1 MVGVSRPDR
10 VTLGLAL
17 VLVLGACVGGRRGPT
32 GPVVSPTGIVYE
44 LGTPP
49 TRTRYSQT
57 ATLLLARGL
66 EDRALAIARDGL
78 DSDPGNPVHYYLA
91 GVALS
96 RLGEYEEANRMFA
109 DALRIYPAYELDVE
123 PERRAAWGAAFN
135 RGVQAYDT
143 ANVEEAI
150 NAWGEAILMYD
161 LRSEAHRNLASLL
174 AREGV
179 YEEAIKTYELA
190 LAGLEK
196 VPATFV
202 LEAADLQLRAQEK
215 VSTEESLAQVLLFVK
230 RFADA
235 EPLLRR
241 QVLRDSTNVQIRS
254 DLAAALTGQGRAEE
268 AAEIYAHLL
277 SEEDLGSA
285 EVFNLG
291 VALFRGADFDRA
303 GQAFGRLTQLR
314 PDSRD
319 AWFNYANALFAAE
332 DWESLA
338 SVGDRLIQ
346 LDPLGKNVGLIAARA
361 HLEVGDPQAARQGLE
376 RVDTAAV
383 HVEELQM
390 RPFGSATRIQAQVI
404 GNKAEAG
411 APVRLR
417 FSFYYEDEPMGSE
430 TLVIEAPLS
439 GESDT
444 FEVLFRTGATA
455 YRYEIVP

>member
-1 MVGVSRPDR
+1 MSRPGR
-10 VTLGLAL
+10 ATLGSVMAL
-17 VLVLGACVGGRRGPT
+17 VLVLGACAGGRRGPT

-49 TRTRYSQT
+49 TRTRFSQT
-57 ATLLLARGL
+57 AALLLARGL
-66 EDRALAIARDGL
+66 EERALEVARDGL
-78 DSDPGNPVHYYLA
+78 NSDPENPAHYFVT

-96 RLGEYEEANRMFA
+96 RLREYEEADRMFVEA
-109 DALRIYPAYELDVE
+109 QRLYPAYELDVE
-123 PERRAAWGAAFN
+123 PERRAAWGEAFN
-135 RGVQAYDT
+135 RGVQAYDSG
-143 ANVEEAI
+143 NVEEAI
-150 NAWGEAILMYD
+150 NAWGDAITMYD

-202 LEAADLQLRAQEK
+202 LFEADLQARAREK
-215 VSTEESLAQVLLFVK
+215 VSTEESLAQVFLFVQQ
-230 RFADA
+230 FAEA

-241 QVLRDSTNVQIRS
+241 QVRRDPTNVRIRS
-254 DLAAALTGQGRAEE
+254 DLAATLTGQGRTEE
-268 AAEIYAHLL
+268 AAEIYAGLL

-285 EVFNLG
+285 EIFNLG

-303 GQAFGRLTQLR
+303 GEAFGRLTQLR

-332 DWESLA
+332 DWELLA
-338 SVGDRLIQ
+338 PVGDRLIE

-361 HLEVGDPQAARQGLE
+361 HLEEGDQLAARQGLE
-376 RVDTAAV
+376 RVDAAAV
-383 HVEELQM
+383 YVEELQM
-390 RPFGSATRIQAQVI
+390 RPFGSATRIQAQII
-404 GNKAEAG
+404 GNTAEAG
-411 APVRLR
+411 TPVRLR
-417 FSFYYEDEPMGSE
+417 FAFYYEAEPLGSE
-430 TLVIEAPLS
+430 TLVIDAPPS

-444 FEVLFRTGATA
+444 FEVLFRTAATA

>member
-1 MVGVSRPDR
+1 LNSYP
-10 VTLGLAL
+10 
-17 VLVLGACVGGRRGPT
+17 
-32 GPVVSPTGIVYE
+32 E
-44 LGTPP
+44 
-49 TRTRYSQT
+49 
-57 ATLLLARGL
+57 
-66 EDRALAIARDGL
+66 
-78 DSDPGNPVHYYLA
+78 NPAHYFLT

-96 RLGEYEEANRMFA
+96 RLREYEEADRMLA
-109 DALRIYPAYELDVE
+109 EAQRIYPAYELDVE
-123 PERRAAWGAAFN
+123 PERRAAWGEAFN

-150 NAWGEAILMYD
+150 KAWGEATMMYD
-161 LRSEAHRNLASLL
+161 LRYEAHRNLASLL

-196 VPATFV
+196 MPATF
-202 LEAADLQLRAQEK
+202 LLDEAALQARAAEK
-215 VSTEESLAQVLLFVK
+215 MSAEESLAQVLLFVK
-230 RFADA
+230 RFAEA

-241 QVLRDSTNVQIRS
+241 QILRDSTNVQIRS
-254 DLAAALTGQGRAEE
+254 DLAATLTGQGRAEE

-277 SEEDLGSA
+277 SEADLGSA

-291 VALFRGADFDRA
+291 VALFREADFDLA
-303 GQAFGRLTQLR
+303 GQAFGRLTKLR

-376 RVDTAAV
+376 RIDTAAV

-417 FSFYYEDEPMGSE
+417 FSFYYETDPMGSE
-430 TLVIEAPLS
+430 TLVISAPPS